1 MPGGTGRDIVFF
13 MVTGVFTTLLSLG
26 SSVASKYLID
36 AVTQY
41 RYRQLLFM
49 GSLIVIAGV
58 TRIGLNA
65 VWSRISMKINLK
77 VNNEM
82 LSDIYND
89 ILSTDWEAMKSISY
103 RRFIESCEWRYY
115 DRILQYFEL
124 DAVGNYKSLFIL
136 QAVFFIL
143 LYYDWIMG
151 LIALLSA
158 PVTVGLSLF
167 FFAVCETLIRKCGR

>member
-1 MPGGTGRDIVFF
+1 MIRKIQEKIRSGMLRELWLEYRWMGKYARRYWKDIVFF

-82 LSDIYND
+82 L
-89 ILSTDWEAMKSISY
+89 LGQK
-103 RRFIESCEWRYY
+103 
-115 DRILQYFEL
+115 
-124 DAVGNYKSLFIL
+124 
-136 QAVFFIL
+136 
-143 LYYDWIMG
+143 
-151 LIALLSA
+151 
-158 PVTVGLSLF
+158 
-167 FFAVCETLIRKCGR
+167 